1 MGKYIGQIYKHSQ
14 SQLST
19 SSLKALVHS
28 YLASLTSSSSEITT
42 TSVPS
47 VRDKKQNNSV
57 LGSPNTIN
65 NNVSTTNNNK
75 IQSCEI
81 AGNKYYSISTTST
94 PNHHAQCIAITSA
107 IMLNLQTTTGL
118 PPVGK

>member
-1 MGKYIGQIYKHSQ
+1 MSKYNGQIYKHSQ

-57 LGSPNTIN
+57 LCAQNTIQN
-65 NNVSTTNNNK
+65 DVIITNNDN
-75 IQSCEI
+75 IQYCET
-81 AGNKYYSISTTST
+81 ARKKQYHS
-94 PNHHAQCIAITSA
+94 NH
-107 IMLNLQTTTGL
+107 
-118 PPVGK
+118 